1 MSRRL
6 FVVTPEARA
15 DLIEIWNYIA
25 EDSVDGADKVL
36 ARIYDAFARLGQTPG
51 MGHHREDLADPRTAS
66 GRFTPTHRVSLG
78 KDAAT
83 DHRRRP
89 RRAAVG
95 GFLSA
100 ADSVTSKAAH
110 ADTLPRAGFVEGKKR
125 DQTSERPC
133 Q

>member
-66 GRFTPTHRVSLG
+66 GRFTPTSSRIAG
-78 KDAAT
+78 K
-83 DHRRRP
+83 RRRYRSSPSSTARGSWRLSFSSGFSDEQGGP
-89 RRAAVG
+89 RRHVA
-95 GFLSA
+95 
-100 ADSVTSKAAH
+100 
-110 ADTLPRAGFVEGKKR
+110 PRGVRRGQEA
-125 DQTSERPC
+125 RPDI
-133 Q
+133 